1 MRQGFGGDLTG
12 VFVEATGSDS
22 LVVGELRVGRAG
34 DFLLGSADMFCQC
47 HSLASGRGLDPSP
60 GDSQRDYNQTKSH
73 SRFSLSS
80 PKSQWSPD

>member
-1 MRQGFGGDLTG
+1 MRQGFAGDLTG

-34 DFLLGSADMFCQC
+34 DFLLGSADLFCQC
-47 HSLASGRGLDPSP
+47 HSLASQRGLDPSP